1 MKNILLST
9 TGASPQVL
17 TETLYSIYQ
26 SGRPFPNEVYVI
38 TTKSCFD
45 SLVNGL
51 FRDGHLQAL
60 KDEYALPDFAFN
72 ESHIWLI
79 DDESGKQID
88 DAKSVE
94 DQTSMANFITRKV
107 YEITEDSNTAIHALL
122 AGARQWHFILVMQ
135 CQCLVE
141 SKIP

>member
-45 SLVNGL
+45 SLANGL
-51 FRDGHLQAL
+51 FRDGYLQAL
-60 KDEYALPDFAFN
+60 KDEYALPYF
-72 ESHIWLI
+72 
-79 DDESGKQID
+79 
-88 DAKSVE
+88 
-94 DQTSMANFITRKV
+94 T
-107 YEITEDSNTAIHALL
+107 
-122 AGARQWHFILVMQ
+122 
-135 CQCLVE
+135 
-141 SKIP
+141 